1 MQVLGS
7 ERSSHIAIA
16 GAGFERFH
24 RSGREQESIFG
35 AATGDSKL

>member
-1 MQVLGS
+1 MHVLGS
-7 ERSSHIAIA
+7 ERSHIAIA

-24 RSGREQESIFG
+24 RSGREQSIFW